1 MTEKLVW
8 YHDLT
13 LMTMVGLSSG
23 IMVFLVSFYLVSYW
37 NKSIKKNEK
46 VEFWWTFL
54 PAVWLLFLSYP
65 SLRNLFEMERGKPV
79 GLVVKVIG
87 HQWYWSYEY
96 VVRFFSTCMDQQ
108 RGCQTMSVWEKNEA
122 GTRVGKPNKVS
133 QFRWGD
139 LDYAWR
145 SPKEV
150 NNMKP
155 YSFEYDSFMVDEDSL
170 NSGEYRLLE
179 VDHRLVL
186 PLSGV
191 LLSVS
196 SADVIHSWAV
206 PAMGV
211 KMDAVPGKHNI
222 LLLEPSRC
230 GIFYGQCSELCGV
243 NHSFMPIVVEVISN
257 SCFERWVGYTDWFM
271 KGRPSRGPHWSSIFV
286 EKNSAVA

>member
-1 MTEKLVW
+1 M
-8 YHDLT
+8 
-13 LMTMVGLSSG
+13 
-23 IMVFLVSFYLVSYW
+23 
-37 NKSIKKNEK
+37 SI
-46 VEFWWTFL
+46 
-54 PAVWLLFLSYP
+54 
-65 SLRNLFEMERGKPV
+65 
-79 GLVVKVIG
+79 
-87 HQWYWSYEY
+87 
-96 VVRFFSTCMDQQ
+96 
-108 RGCQTMSVWEKNEA
+108 WEKNEA

-150 NNMKP
+150 NNIKP
-155 YSFEYDSFMVDEDSL
+155 YSFEYDSFIVDEDRL
-170 NSGEYRLLE
+170 NRGEYRLLE

-186 PLSGV
+186 PLRGV
-191 LLSVS
+191 LLRVS

-206 PAMGV
+206 PAIGV

-243 NHSFMPIVVEVISN
+243 NHSFMPIVVEVIRN
-257 SCFERWVGYTDWFM
+257 RCFERWVGYTDWFI
-271 KGRPSRGPHWSSIFV
+271 KGRPLRGPHWSSIFV

>member
-1 MTEKLVW
+1 MTSKLVW

-23 IMVFLVSFYLVSYW
+23 ISLFLLSFFLTKYW

-79 GLVVKVIG
+79 SLVVKVIG

-96 VVRFFSTCMDQQ
+96 LVRFFTSSMDNN
-108 RGCQTMSVWEKNEA
+108 RGYQATTIWKKDEN
-122 GTRVGKPNKVS
+122 GIRVGKPNKVS
-133 QFRWGD
+133 LFRWGD

-145 SPKEV
+145 PPKEFK
-150 NNMKP
+150 NMKP
-155 YSFEYDSFMVDEDSL
+155 FSFEYDSFMVDTGSL
-170 NSGEYRLLE
+170 KSGEYRLLE

-186 PLSGV
+186 PLSSV
-191 LLSVS
+191 LLSIS
-196 SADVIHSWAV
+196 SADVIHSWTI
-206 PAMGV
+206 PAMSV

-222 LLLEPSRC
+222 VLLEPSQC
-230 GIFYGQCSELCGV
+230 GVFYGQCSELCGV
-243 NHSFMPIVVEVISN
+243 NHAFMPIVVEVISN
-257 SCFERWVGYTDWFM
+257 SRFERWVAYMDWFF
-271 KGRPSRGPHWSSIFV
+271 KGRPLRKPHWSSIFV
-286 EKNSAVA
+286 KGGSVI